1 MIAAKMDRGI
11 FNDKKK
17 NKLNGKR
24 GNEQYSIFFFK
35 YLSIF

>member
-11 FNDKKK
+11 FNEKK